1 MITGIVTRL
10 AVERCSERLFFETIE
25 GENWLTDALKLSKIT
40 SIPSVENLHVKPSFW
55 FILIDKTIRSEFE
68 KAILETFS
76 GGTTVPIQLILTDGW
91 LDSSDSLLA
100 NPDAQKCDLQIRL
113 DYDDLLHESFVDEMQ
128 RFARRLD
135 ENRCL
140 ISPSYGVSRELF
152 PCRLAKIRKRL
163 PPFLAIYRTERFRGL
178 SIFTFN
184 HDEWPEELIC
194 EFITD
199 PLWMQVVTGKNISN
213 RFGRG
218 WMVTSLRHL
227 KCINLKSWTGDSME
241 LTNSQRFIRLRNIL
255 ELILD
260 LRLLLRRSFRSQNN
274 SATQNEIATKGSTN
288 WSRE

>member
-10 AVERCSERLFFETIE
+10 AVERDTEMSFFRSEE
-25 GENWLTDALKLSKIT
+25 GNKWLAEALELSKAT
-40 SIPSVENLHVKPSFW
+40 SIPSVENLNAKPSFW
-55 FILIDKTIRSEFE
+55 FILIDKTVRSEFQE
-68 KAILETFS
+68 VILETFS

-113 DYDDLLHESFVDEMQ
+113 DYDDLLHESFVEEMQ
-128 RFARRLD
+128 RVAGILD
-135 ENRCL
+135 ENRCI
-140 ISPSYGVSRELF
+140 ISPSYGVSRKLF

-163 PPFLAIYRTERFRGL
+163 PPFLALYRTERFRGL

-184 HDEWPEELIC
+184 HDEWPDELVS
-194 EFITD
+194 EYITD

-227 KCINLKSWTGDSME
+227 KSINLKSWTGDSKE
-241 LTNSQRFIRLRNIL
+241 LTNSQTCTRLRNIL
-255 ELILD
+255 ELISD
-260 LRLLLRRSFRSQNN
+260 LGLLLRKSFGSQKN
-274 SATQNEIATKGSTN
+274 SETHK
-288 WSRE
+288 